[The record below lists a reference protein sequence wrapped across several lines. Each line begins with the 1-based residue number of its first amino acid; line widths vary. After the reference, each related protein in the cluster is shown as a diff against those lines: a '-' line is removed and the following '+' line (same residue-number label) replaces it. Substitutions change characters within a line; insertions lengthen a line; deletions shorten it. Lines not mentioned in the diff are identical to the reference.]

1 MCNLLNTGQL
11 SWRKI
16 LAFGLISALFCSTP
30 AMADMNRTTKGALLG
45 AGVGLLTGN
54 GVNGVLKGAAV
65 GAGVGA
71 VTEKGRDGKMRVKV
85 QKWVPPLVLSLAF
98 WPAMASKGRLKVP
111 WLAVRVVQFWV
122 KWNKEWWWKN
132 LLYWRVCLF
141 SHQWLGAGLQY

>member
-1 MCNLLNTGQL
+1 MKK
-11 SWRKI
+11 KI

-71 VTEKGRDGKMRVKV
+71 VTEKGRDGKNARKGAKV
-85 QKWVPPLVLSLAF
+85 GADTLMDIVRATKDISPLVF
-98 WPAMASKGRLKVP
+98 MAKELGYRLVPVSKDEGEEDSAAL
-111 WLAVRVVQFWV
+111 
-122 KWNKEWWWKN
+122 
-132 LLYWRVCLF
+132 
-141 SHQWLGAGLQY
+141 

>member
-1 MCNLLNTGQL
+1 MKK
-11 SWRKI
+11 KI

-98 WPAMASKGRLKVP
+98 
-111 WLAVRVVQFWV
+111 
-122 KWNKEWWWKN
+122 
-132 LLYWRVCLF
+132 
-141 SHQWLGAGLQY
+141 